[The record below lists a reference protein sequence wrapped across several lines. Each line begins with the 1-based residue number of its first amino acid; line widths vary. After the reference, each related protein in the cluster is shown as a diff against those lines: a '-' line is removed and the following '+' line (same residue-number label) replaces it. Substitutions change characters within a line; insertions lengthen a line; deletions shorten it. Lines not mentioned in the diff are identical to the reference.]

1 MQARTGW
8 ALAMA
13 LTIVRLLLAPGALW
27 ITYASYDTR
36 WIAVC
41 LIAGFLSDVFDGI
54 IARQANASTAGLR
67 LADSL
72 VDTVFY
78 LAIAAAAWMTYPEAL
93 RLWRAPIA
101 LLIVAEFA
109 NYGASLAKFG
119 KGASYHAWSAKA
131 MGAALFGG
139 CLFLFAYGSTLFLP
153 VAILIGLLAQCE
165 VAAITWT
172 LPAWHH
178 DVRSVI
184 HARRI
189 RDSSAP

>member
-1 MQARTGW
+1 
-8 ALAMA
+8 
-13 LTIVRLLLAPGALW
+13 
-27 ITYASYDTR
+27 
-36 WIAVC
+36 
-41 LIAGFLSDVFDGI
+41 
-54 IARQANASTAGLR
+54 
-67 LADSL
+67 
-72 VDTVFY
+72 
-78 LAIAAAAWMTYPEAL
+78 
-93 RLWRAPIA
+93 
-101 LLIVAEFA
+101 
-109 NYGASLAKFG
+109 
-119 KGASYHAWSAKA
+119 

-189 RDSSAP
+189 RDLSTT

>member
-1 MQARTGW
+1 MKTSTGW
-8 ALAMA
+8 AVAMA
-13 LTIVRLLLAPGALW
+13 LTLVRLLLAPCVLW
-27 ITYASYDTR
+27 IAVAPYDTR

-41 LIAGFLSDVFDGI
+41 LIVGFLSDVFDGI
-54 IARQANASTAGLR
+54 IARHANASTAGLR
-67 LADSL
+67 LADSV
-72 VDTVFY
+72 VDTLFY

-93 RLWRAPIA
+93 RPLRVPIA
-101 LLIVAEFA
+101 LLIAAEFA

-131 MGAALFGG
+131 MGAALFGA
-139 CLFLFAYGSTLFLP
+139 CLFLFTYGSTLFLP

-189 RDSSAP
+189 RDSSTP

>member
-1 MQARTGW
+1 M
-8 ALAMA
+8 AMT
-13 LTIVRLLLAPGALW
+13 LTMVRLLLAPIVVWLA
-27 ITYASYDTR
+27 YASYDSR
-36 WIAVC
+36 WIAGC
-41 LIAGFLSDVFDGI
+41 LIVGFLSDVFDGI
-54 IARQANASTAGLR
+54 VARHANASTAGLR

-78 LAIAAAAWMTYPEAL
+78 LALAAAAWIAFPEAL
-93 RLWRAPIA
+93 RPWLVPIA
-101 LLIVAEFA
+101 MLIVAECV

-131 MGAALFGG
+131 MGAALFGS
-139 CLFLFAYGSTLFLP
+139 CLFLFAFGSTLFLP
-153 VAILIGLLAQCE
+153 LAILAGLLAQCE

-172 LPAWHH
+172 LPSWHH

-189 RDSSAP
+189 RDSWAP